1 MSPCFT
7 QMSFCIDKSVWGT
20 HLQRLG
26 GSRRLLWG
34 DRLFAVR
41 TLDEDA
47 PFVVNLVS
55 DEDGPTAQIGF
66 TERTPATVR
75 RCIWHRGR
83 ESPGACDRPRDS
95 TLCYATVQ
103 IKAEGTGVKVSTPRR
118 SVPSRSRPPENGI
131 SYKTPESV
139 AEAIRALPV
148 QKQGTHSASPT
159 VALRSQTCPR
169 DSRPDAV
176 VQSEVCIERL
186 GRLRLPMPHQ
196 AAHLCDGGGRSSYR
210 SVTIASVK
218 H

>member
-20 HLQRLG
+20 HPQGLG

-95 TLCYATVQ
+95 TSCYATVR
-103 IKAEGTGVKVSTPRR
+103 IKTEETGVKVSSPHRD
-118 SVPSRSRPPENGI
+118 VPSRSRQPMC
-131 SYKTPESV
+131 PESV

-148 QKQGTHSASPT
+148 QKQGTCLTSPA
-159 VALRSQTCPR
+159 VALSSRTCSG
-169 DSRPDAV
+169 DLRPDVV
-176 VQSEVCIERL
+176 VQSGVCSGVL
-186 GRLRLPMPHQ
+186 TN
-196 AAHLCDGGGRSSYR
+196 R
-210 SVTIASVK
+210 SVAFRMYVG
-218 H
+218 